1 MCVPAFR
8 GHCVVCV
15 RSLSKILLPPG
26 SLPPPE
32 RQTGLAPGLSPRLSR
47 KASAKVRTFR
57 GTRKRF
63 GDFFSCGGVFYGFSG
78 YAGRGRGRTHYYIY
92 IIGEVF
98 PWRSSDGAAGVLC
111 RSSGIALPLGRE
123 NCAAEAGELC
133 HGGGNAVP
141 LRCVL
146 RTYPPYAVF
155 GKKSVIPSSACPGLC
170 LTAC

>member
-1 MCVPAFR
+1 MSAFR

-63 GDFFSCGGVFYGFSG
+63 GDFFSSRGVFYGFSG

-98 PWRSSDGAAGVLC
+98 PRRSADGAAGELC
-111 RSSGIALPLGRE
+111 RPSGTALPPGRH
-123 NCAAEAGELC
+123 NCAAETGELC
-133 HGGGNAVP
+133 RRSVKAVP
-141 LRCVL
+141 
-146 RTYPPYAVF
+146 
-155 GKKSVIPSSACPGLC
+155 GWGACHRPVTGLSQH
-170 LTAC
+170 LKI